1 MKWERSSQAVSE
13 IIGTVLLLAIAVA
26 LFSVIY
32 TSVLSNPASEYSAP
46 PIILGELKENSVLL
60 HHQGGPSLSF
70 AEYSIIIDAGD
81 QSYISTIT
89 YDHNE
94 NERWDIGER
103 IIYEYSTL
111 QQLTVEVT
119 VINTRTNEII
129 LTGILQEGTQIELD
143 TRLIP
148 LAFYEYTSFPI
159 MLSAV
164 NTTQVES
171 VSLWFDYSF
180 DNSSWD
186 GWRLYQND
194 TNGSDGWS
202 WEFHVPNDYGFYR
215 FYSIG
220 HLNNESE
227 QPPLEADTSCYYNP
241 PFSLNTSV
249 DQIQPYTQTSEI
261 PLNATGDKRLTDV
274 SLYYQYSEDNKTWSG
289 EETQSGYKVQQGYT
303 RITSTQQDIAIET
316 VQNISHAFVLLPHAY
331 SYTQKVGGTSLN
343 ANSGAVS
350 AYLFN
355 ETTLR
360 VNRESDVNDIWF
372 SWQVIECFDEEFT
385 VYRGDDTYSAAKGNS
400 WSLDIGS
407 IVTPEHCMALV
418 IATNNNNGR
427 SKIAH
432 SMFYANVTSSTELTI
447 YRDISDTISGS
458 LRWIVVEWDV
468 DKIDS
473 FQRGATI
480 VERHSPTSRNQV
492 TLNTNINTS
501 TSLLLW
507 QFACNKNGLLQL
519 GIAGNILN
527 TSTIEF
533 YPHDNNNYV
542 RNVQYYVID
551 FGSGVESRQQGQV
564 DYSSTSGWS
573 KHTESLT
580 AINTSRT
587 VVFTGT
593 TSSGTGSAFPRPF
606 PNAYL
611 ASNTSLIIC
620 RNYTGQNSWIEWQVV
635 ELPYDDGVDHS
646 IDTVDKWVFDG
657 FSYRTACN
665 ISGEQT
671 NLTNITIPLTIY
683 YGQGISSGSN
693 LYLNGSCQNDFDDI
707 RFADD
712 TGSALEYVREIKVDG
727 YRALFWFKV
736 DRLPTTG
743 GVFYVYYGNAS
754 VSTTGNA
761 SRVFD
766 IWEDFED
773 STTIF
778 DSAGG
783 TGIST
788 SRSDSYDTMIG
799 SYAHKNNDAGQAY
812 KIQLDTSVSYNSSF
826 FVASWVKNLGG
837 SGNEMLGPGVSL
849 FGASAES
856 DGYQSI
862 IDCRSNE
869 KNPQLRKQWDYGSRV
884 MGDTTGAIDQWYYVS
899 IHVDTANVYAT
910 LYTIDDYFNHTITDQ
925 AIMSDSSYRTGY
937 VGIAT
942 YNKESSLWDGYRVGK
957 QGTVTISSWN
967 QREEEPTGS
976 MDWIYYD
983 TDSNYP
989 WNWSFSF
996 PNGTGYYEFYS
1007 IGKKDTLSEY
1017 PPDHADAT
1025 CYYIYSTELEG
1036 RASQWSFDENA
1047 GSIVYDAVDERD
1059 GDIIG
1064 ATWTTG
1070 FQGSALLFDG
1080 LDDTVDIRND
1090 TSFRL
1095 NDTFS
1100 FEILV
1105 SPSSHKTAKLV
1116 QNGDWDGHGLGQDI
1130 WRGWKGSIYI
1140 TGDRSYSVEWDEGRP
1155 DLGTWYHLVL
1165 TYDGSSLRLYVN
1177 GNETDNTSVT
1187 GSPKNNG
1194 RGISIGSDNNNQ
1206 KFFNGIIDEVTVYER
1221 ALGPSEVRM
1230 RYGIY
1235 KV

>member
-32 TSVLSNPASEYSAP
+32 TSVLSSPSTEYSAQ
-46 PIILGELKENSVLL
+46 PIITGELKEDSVILR
-60 HHQGGPSLSF
+60 HQGGPSLSF
-70 AEYSIIIDAGD
+70 SDYNIIIDAGD

-89 YDHNE
+89 YDLNDNE
-94 NERWDIGER
+94 WWDIGEH

-111 QQLTVEVT
+111 QQRMVEVT
-119 VINTRTNEII
+119 VIDTKTNEMI
-129 LTGILQEGTQIELD
+129 LTGILQEGLLTILD
-143 TRLIP
+143 TQVVP
-148 LAFYEYTSFPI
+148 LSFFEHTSSPI
-159 MLSAV
+159 MLSAS
-164 NTTQVES
+164 NTTELES
-171 VSLWFDYSF
+171 ISLWFDYSF

-194 TNGSDGWS
+194 TIGIDGWS
-202 WEFHVPNDYGFYR
+202 WEFFVPNDYGFYR

-220 HLNNESE
+220 HLNNDSE
-227 QPPLEADTSCYYNP
+227 QPPLEEDTSCYYNP
-241 PFSLNTSV
+241 PVSLNTSV
-249 DQIQPYTQTSEI
+249 DQIRPYTQTSTLSI
-261 PLNATGDKRLTDV
+261 NATGDIRLSNVT
-274 SLYYQYSEDNKTWSG
+274 LFYRYSEDNQTWSG
-289 EETQSGYKVQQGYT
+289 ESIQSGYKVQHGYT
-303 RITSTQQDIAIET
+303 MITSTEQDISIEA

-331 SYTQKVGGTSLN
+331 SHTQKVGGTTLN

-350 AYLFN
+350 AYLYN

-360 VNRESDVNDIWF
+360 VNRESDANDIWF

-385 VYRGDDTYSAAKGNS
+385 VHRGSDTYTSAKGNS
-400 WSLDIGS
+400 WSIDIGT
-407 IVTPEHCMALV
+407 VVAPEQCMALV
-418 IATNNNNGR
+418 TATNNNNGR

-468 DKIDS
+468 SKIDS
-473 FQRGATI
+473 FQRGGTI
-480 VERHSPTSRNQV
+480 VNRDSPTSRKQV
-492 TLNTNINTS
+492 ILDTNINTS

-507 QFACNKNGLLQL
+507 QFACNNNGLLQL

-527 TSTIEF
+527 ANTIEF
-533 YPHDNNNYV
+533 YPHDDNNYV
-542 RNVQYYVID
+542 RNIQYYVID

-573 KHTESLT
+573 KHTEPLT
-580 AINTSRT
+580 TINTSRT

-593 TSSGTGSAFPRPF
+593 TSSGTGTAFPRSF

-611 ASNTSLIIC
+611 ASNTSLVIC

-635 ELPYDDGVDHS
+635 ELPYNEGVDHS
-646 IDTVDKWVFDG
+646 NSSVNRWCYNG

-693 LYLNGSCQNDFDDI
+693 LHLNGSCQNDFDDI

-712 TGSALEYVREIKVDG
+712 SGSALEYVREIKVDG

-736 DRLPTTG
+736 DLLPTTG
-743 GVFYVYYGNAS
+743 GVFYVYYGNSS

-778 DSAGG
+778 DSEGG

-788 SRSDSYDTMIG
+788 SRTDAYDTMIG

-837 SGNEMLGPGVSL
+837 SGNELLGPGISL
-849 FGASAES
+849 FGAPTES

-884 MGDTTGAIDQWYYVS
+884 MGDTIGTIDQWYYVS
-899 IHVDTANVYAT
+899 IYVDTANVYAT

-925 AIMSDSSYRTGY
+925 AIMSDSSYRNGY
-937 VGIAT
+937 VGIAS

-967 QREEEPTGS
+967 QREEEPS
-976 MDWIYYD
+976 DSIDWIYYEND
-983 TDSNYP
+983 NIYP
-989 WNWSFSF
+989 WSWYFSF

-1007 IGKKDTLSEY
+1007 IGKKDTLSESR
-1017 PPDHADAT
+1017 PDHADAS
-1025 CYYIYSTELEG
+1025 CYFISSTELEG
-1036 RASQWSFDENA
+1036 RTSQWLFDENS
-1047 GSIVYDAVDERD
+1047 GSIVYDTVDERD
-1059 GDIIG
+1059 GEILG

-1070 FQGSALLFDG
+1070 VHGSALLFDG
-1080 LDDTVDIRND
+1080 SDDTIEIHND
-1090 TSFRL
+1090 TTFHL
-1095 NDTFS
+1095 NDTFT
-1100 FEILV
+1100 FEIWV
-1105 SPSSHKTAKLV
+1105 SPSTHKTAKLI

-1140 TGDRSYSVEWDEGRP
+1140 NGDRSYSVEWDEGRP
-1155 DLGTWYHLVL
+1155 DLDTWYHLVL
-1165 TYDGSSLRLYVN
+1165 TYDGSSLILYVN
-1177 GNETDNTSVT
+1177 GNETDNNSVT
-1187 GSPKNNG
+1187 GTPKNNG
-1194 RGISIGSDNNNQ
+1194 RGIWIGSDNNNQ
-1206 KFFNGIIDEVTVYER
+1206 KFFNGNIDEVTIYER
-1221 ALGPSEVRM
+1221 ALSPSEVRL
-1230 RYGIY
+1230 RYEFY
-1235 KV
+1235 MV